1 MALLDLGFDREGRL
15 IGHFGPND
23 LIYTSGSVPSR
34 ATLLKLASDD
44 PDNFDYQAA
53 FAQLRLKGRYDDI
66 VALYDVTLNGD
77 LRGVRQATF
86 ANRQIRMKFC
96 GLLAQALNKVNRKAE
111 AAQMLRLAD
120 DADHAILGYGESP
133 FDDIAIAGNEA
144 IAGRREEAIELLERA
159 TARGLYL
166 DPPPDGEIDPAFENL
181 KTDPR
186 FTRIYD
192 AAIAKKQLERKKV
205 LKLGLL

>member
-23 LIYTSGSVPSR
+23 LIYGSETLPSR
-34 ATLLKLASDD
+34 AVILKLASED

-53 FAQLRLKGRYDDI
+53 FAQLRLHGRYDDI
-66 VALYDVTLNGD
+66 VALYDVTANGD
-77 LRGVRQATF
+77 LRGIRQATF
-86 ANRQIRMKFC
+86 ANRQIRMEFC
-96 GLLAQALNKVNRKAE
+96 GLLAQALSKVNRNAE

-133 FDDIAIAGNEA
+133 FDDLTIAANEA
-144 IAGRREEAIELLERA
+144 IAGRREEAIRLLERA
-159 TARGLYL
+159 TAKGIYL
-166 DPPPDGEIDPAFENL
+166 DPPPDGEIDPVFENL
-181 KTDPR
+181 KDDPR

-192 AAIAKKQLERKKV
+192 AAIVKKQLERKKV
-205 LKLGLL
+205 LALGLL